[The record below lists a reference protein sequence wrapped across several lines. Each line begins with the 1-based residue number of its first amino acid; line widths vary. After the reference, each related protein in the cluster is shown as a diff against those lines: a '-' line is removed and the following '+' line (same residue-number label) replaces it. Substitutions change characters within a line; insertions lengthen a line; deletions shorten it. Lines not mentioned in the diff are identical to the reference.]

1 MSRNAR
7 YCVKCGKA
15 MRFKMRNCPRCGQKI
30 QNPDKSAK
38 KYMIWSAIPIFGWII
53 GLILFFTLQNEYPKK
68 ADSAAK
74 GVVIGVSAVMGAA
87 IVFFLA
93 KMISVI

>member
-15 MRFKMRNCPRCGQKI
+15 MRFKMRVCPRCGEKI

-38 KYMIWSAIPIFGWII
+38 KYMIWGAIPILGWII

-74 GVVIGVSAVMGAA
+74 GVTIGVSAVMGAV
-87 IVFFLA
+87 IVFLLA
-93 KMISVI
+93 KMLSVL